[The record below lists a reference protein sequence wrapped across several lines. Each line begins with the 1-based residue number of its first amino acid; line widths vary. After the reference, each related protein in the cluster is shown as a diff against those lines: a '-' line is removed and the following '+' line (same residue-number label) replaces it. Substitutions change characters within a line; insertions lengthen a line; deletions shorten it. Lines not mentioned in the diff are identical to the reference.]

1 METFIAEPN
10 TVSDPAWYPDSE
22 ATNHLSNDLNNVT
35 IRGDYSVTSNSTDFI
50 NALIQKLSFD
60 SAVNDLGN
68 LRYFLGVEVTA
79 SPTGL
84 VLSQTKYVK
93 DLFQRAHMDGA
104 RSIST
109 PMTRQGILMICDPLM
124 VIVFLSGLIWYHGVP
139 RSKELF
145 HDLVL
150 NLNTEA

>member
-1 METFIAEPN
+1 MYGLKQAPKAWFEKLSSTLLCLGFISSKLDTSLFIHSCGSN
-10 TVSDPAWYPDSE
+10 ITIVLVYV
-22 ATNHLSNDLNNVT
+22 NDL
-35 IRGDYSVTSNSTDFI
+35 IVTSNSTDFI

-109 PMTRQGILMICDPLM
+109 PM
-124 VIVFLSGLIWYHGVP
+124 VSGLQLSRHGSTP
-139 RSKELF
+139 FEDPTLYQS
-145 HDLVL
+145 
-150 NLNTEA
+150 